1 MSVFIK
7 LQFDEL
13 SYERDFFK
21 GPTPLFPFHIL
32 KPI

>member
-1 MSVFIK
+1 MNVFFK

-13 SYERDFFK
+13 SSEKDFFK
-21 GPTPLFPFHIL
+21 GSTLFPFHIL